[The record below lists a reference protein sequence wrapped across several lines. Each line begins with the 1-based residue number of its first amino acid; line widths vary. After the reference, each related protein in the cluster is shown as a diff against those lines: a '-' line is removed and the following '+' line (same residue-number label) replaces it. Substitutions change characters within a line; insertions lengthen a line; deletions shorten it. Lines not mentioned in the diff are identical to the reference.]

1 MMYNNVKIRNNKA
14 DRQKVEKEV
23 SIMTTT
29 LFNGKE
35 YTFTQEAYYNAG
47 TGMYEAHVKDD
58 EGRYYKAYFF
68 IANEN
73 AEEECDMC
81 NWDVADELEYIG
93 EDF

>member
-23 SIMTTT
+23 SVMTTT

-47 TGMYEAHVKDD
+47 TGMYEALVKGDD
-58 EGRYYKAYFF
+58 GYYKAYFA
-68 IANEN
+68 IVNEK